1 MGSGGNFAR
10 IANSFIDEG
19 LSGRWFGSGSGPITV
34 AGGQAARFNVTN
46 PLGSGKLI
54 LIHRYRIHVTTA
66 SEYVAVIVNATT
78 NLPATVVPSL
88 NRRVGSPTGVAQ
100 IRHDAGV
107 VMTGGTALPYQIPIQ
122 VGSTTFT
129 EFIIHPTIIVPPGAS
144 IGTNFA
150 NTTGGNSQVVSLLD
164 WEEIPL

>member
-1 MGSGGNFAR
+1 MGNHGFFAR
-10 IANSFIDEG
+10 QASPFIDEG
-19 LSGRWFGSGSGPITV
+19 IDGHWFGSGSGPLTV
-34 AGGQAARFNVTN
+34 AGGSSARFNVVN
-46 PLGSGKLI
+46 PVGSGKLL

-66 SEYVAVIVNATT
+66 SEYVGVIVNATT

-88 NRRVGSPTGVAQ
+88 NRRVGAAAGVAQ
-100 IRHDAGV
+100 IRHDAGAS
-107 VMTGGTALPYQIPIQ
+107 MGGGTILPYQIPVQ

-144 IGTNFA
+144 IGTNFV

-164 WEEIPL
+164 WEEVPL